1 MHEDPSTFPRR
12 HTTPTHLD
20 TPDKIL
26 FGLTARQL
34 FLLLLGI
41 SLSYSLWL
49 HLGWVIPTSW
59 LVPGL
64 LLRLLCALPP
74 VLLSLVIAFV
84 TVAERPL
91 ELWAIVGL
99 RYLVQ
104 PKTAVWQRPQDRRGS
119 ARSSA
124 SGNRGPASRLPRR
137 HLRVQ
142 SLLPLRE
149 VAEEVLS
156 LQEATGSPSSREP
169 SYAAVLQV
177 QATNFTL
184 KSPEEQQALIDG
196 YRAFLLALRFPV
208 QILVRSQRM
217 ELSSYLA
224 RLDASLK
231 ETEASAPKDGAPSQA
246 LRERQRLAQIHRRTI
261 EELSEQRTLL
271 DRRFYLIVPT
281 KAQEPLPWYAVLPF
295 IGKRIRTQHHHRSL
309 TQAKQELASRVASLS
324 DHLSGIGLSSH
335 RLAGKELAALYD
347 QCVRGEEASRYPFS
361 PTLFRETT
369 RGAGG
374 AKDTTEAPEEQEQ
387 AEASLSPEELF
398 APVRSWEEEPEADL
412 TDEGHEGSPIRE
424 TLSQT
429 QPPAFL
435 SLPDVLSPSCIQ
447 VSADHVRVGEEYVR
461 GIAVIGLPREVIDGA
476 ATPLIQLDE
485 IMQVIFHLS
494 PQDTGSV
501 LRRLLQRQAQY
512 RSTSKITQRRGGS
525 EDPDLSVA
533 EADLERLLP
542 ALASGQE
549 RLIEVGFY
557 VLARARSVEA
567 LKMRTA
573 RILSTV
579 HNGLLSAH
587 QTTLEHLEAF
597 LAALPTGRDPLGRSL
612 TTTCTALATMLPFVS
627 DQIMMPEGIL
637 LGISAS
643 GEPVLLDPW
652 GAGMDNPHEFWGG
665 ISGAGKSFAIKLR
678 IIHELLVHP
687 QLQVVVIDPAG
698 EYHKLVRAMGGRTI
712 RMAPGSAQSINPFD
726 LLPAGVDLERYVRE
740 HRGDRLAEKIHN
752 LHSFLDILLSDYTPT
767 PTTLKAQEKSLLD
780 RVLYE
785 AYRRVGITAD
795 PRTHGRPAPLLRDV
809 YEVLRDGV
817 VGQDGTGLAERLE
830 RFVSGSMAGLFSRPT
845 NVALDARLLH
855 FDLREMRGG
864 SEIKPAGVFLISEFL
879 WTQALYHPRP
889 RRCYIDEAWSLI
901 EHQEGGAFLER
912 MAREFRKHYVS
923 LVTIT
928 QNPEQFVN
936 DARGSVIAQNA
947 FTKVLKRLD
956 TIGSRAA
963 RTAFGL
969 SEAEERRL
977 TTLEQKKA
985 LLMVGSKRLIVEITA
1000 SREEYVL
1007 AATDPGEALLPRLEP
1022 PHVVAEAFARHD
1034 APGTEAALPI
1044 VLGKPEP
1051 EALPPD
1057 DAANIPDTHLPP
1069 PALPEAGG
1077 DGEAPVQASERSSS
1091 SRHRKRRN
1099 HQGNNGSTRE
1109 VQTLQTP
1116 QAPEVQ
1122 RPKGTQP

>member
-12 HTTPTHLD
+12 HTTPTHLE

-49 HLGWVIPTSW
+49 HLEWVIPVSW
-59 LVPGL
+59 LVPGML
-64 LLRLLCALPP
+64 LHLVCALPP
-74 VLLSLVIAFV
+74 VLLSLLVAFL

-104 PKTAVWQRPQDRRGS
+104 PKTAVWQRTQDRRATTG
-119 ARSSA
+119 SSA
-124 SGNRGPASRLPRR
+124 TGNSGSPRRQPRR

-149 VAEEVLS
+149 VAQDVLC
-156 LQEATGSPSSREP
+156 LEEATGSPSSRER
-169 SYAAVLQV
+169 SYAAVIQI

-196 YRAFLLALRFPV
+196 YRDFLLALRFPV

-217 ELSSYLA
+217 EMSSYLA

-231 ETEASAPKDGAPSQA
+231 ETKASAPKDGALSHA
-246 LRERQRLAQIHRRTI
+246 LREWQHLAQIHRRTI

-281 KAQEPLPWYAVLPF
+281 QEMEPLPWYAVLPF
-295 IGKRIRTQHHHRSL
+295 IGKRVRTQHQHRSL
-309 TQAKQELASRVASLS
+309 TQAKQELASRVASLC
-324 DHLSGIGLSSH
+324 DHLSGIGLSAH
-335 RLAGKELAALYD
+335 RLIDQELAELYD

-369 RGAGG
+369 RGAGR
-374 AKDTTEAPEEQEQ
+374 ATNSPEEQEQ
-387 AEASLSPEELF
+387 AEASLSPEDLF
-398 APVRSWEEEPEADL
+398 APVRSWEEELEADL
-412 TDEGHEGSPIRE
+412 IDEEPPVPQSP
-424 TLSQT
+424 S
-429 QPPAFL
+429 PAFL

-447 VSADHVRVGEEYVR
+447 VNADHVRVGEEYVR

-533 EADLERLLP
+533 EADLVRLLP

-549 RLIEVGFY
+549 RLIDVGFY
-557 VLARARSVEA
+557 VLARARTVEA
-567 LKMRTA
+567 LQRRTA

-597 LAALPTGRDPLGRSL
+597 LAGLPTGRDPLGRSL

-637 LGISAS
+637 LGVSAS

-678 IIHELLVHP
+678 IIHELLVYP

-698 EYHKLVRAMGGRTI
+698 EYHKLAHAMGGRTI
-712 RMAPGSAQSINPFD
+712 RIAPGSAQSINPFD

-740 HRGDRLAEKIHN
+740 YRGDRLAEKIHN
-752 LHSFLDILLSDYTPT
+752 LHSFLDILLADYTPT

-1007 AATDPGEALLPRLEP
+1007 AATDPGEPLLPNREIAGANPGPALETSLPQAEEVSQQDAPDTEMVLSVVLEP
-1022 PHVVAEAFARHD
+1022 QEAQALPSDDVAS
-1034 APGTEAALPI
+1034 APDEHLHRPALSEAA
-1044 VLGKPEP
+1044 VATSEP
-1051 EALPPD
+1051 V
-1057 DAANIPDTHLPP
+1057 
-1069 PALPEAGG
+1069 PAKELSG
-1077 DGEAPVQASERSSS
+1077 
-1091 SRHRKRRN
+1091 RHRKRRS
-1099 HQGNNGSTRE
+1099 HPMNNGSLE
-1109 VQTLQTP
+1109 AIQTP
-1116 QAPEVQ
+1116 QASGAQPQ
-1122 RPKGTQP
+1122 KGARP